1 MAFLDQTSTAL
12 PPPLVQAL
20 DLSRTSAA
28 GGAQLLHVEN
38 FALVANTQV
47 AITGASG
54 SGKSVFLRAL
64 ALLDSGTTGTIVWQG
79 EPVRAEAIPGY
90 RTRVCYVP
98 QKPAFIDGT
107 VQDNL
112 RLPFTLK
119 SLRGRSY
126 DLQAVHHLLAQAG
139 KAPAFLEKNSADLSG
154 GEAQIAALV
163 RALQLAPQVML
174 FDEPTA
180 ALDPQSAAAV
190 EGLVQAW
197 FAAGAGERA
206 YVWVSHDPEQAER
219 MSTQR
224 LYMHQGELSA
234 RATP

>member
-12 PPPLVQAL
+12 LPALVQAL

-234 RATP
+234 KATP

>member
-1 MAFLDQTSTAL
+1 MASVSPVSGSVL
-12 PPPLVQAL
+12 PPLLATLGLGLKARGV
-20 DLSRTSAA
+20 DTW
-28 GGAQLLHVEN
+28 LLHPTDFSLGAGV
-38 FALVANTQV
+38 QV

-64 ALLDSGTTGTIVWQG
+64 ALLDSGTTGTILWQG

-197 FAAGAGERA
+197 FATGAGERA

-234 RATP
+234 EATP